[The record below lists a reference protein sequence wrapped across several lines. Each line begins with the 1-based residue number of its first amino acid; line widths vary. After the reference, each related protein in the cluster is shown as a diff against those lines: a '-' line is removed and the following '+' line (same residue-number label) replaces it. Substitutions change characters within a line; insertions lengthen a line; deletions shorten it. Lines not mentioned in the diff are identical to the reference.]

1 VRAASHPSGMLRD
14 RPHNPHLPL
23 LIEKILNKD
32 DYSLMMVADCATIMV
47 ADCATIMVAD
57 CATIIARLRRA
68 VNCGVEEVKA
78 FYSDFVSC

>member
-47 ADCATIMVAD
+47 ADCATI
-57 CATIIARLRRA
+57 IARLRRA

>member
-1 VRAASHPSGMLRD
+1 MRAASHPSGMLRD
-14 RPHNPHLPL
+14 RPHKPHLPL

-32 DYSLMMVADCATIMV
+32 DYSLMMVADCATM
-47 ADCATIMVAD
+47 MVAD

>member
-1 VRAASHPSGMLRD
+1 MRAASHPSGMLRD

-32 DYSLMMVADCATIMV
+32 DYSLIMV